1 MKKILLGLIVV
12 ALIFGLTACSQDQYQ
27 ALGDAMGNMSGN
39 IYGITANLKDV
50 ENATN
55 KVDGAVAVDG
65 DGKVTVTLEAETA
78 ASIVNSV
85 VAVKNSDTKKEA
97 LKTSLSEP
105 LLGKG
110 ATDASKAELRAQI
123 TAQAAEK
130 KIDTSGLA
138 GEQKALAD
146 LVNAVLDDVSGSLSD
161 NPAKA
166 ELATVAVLATLADAV
181 KAGDEAAYKEAG
193 KAAVDALK
201 ITSEIGQ
208 VDIFANADITSLL
221 NKLNEKAIARDGEEE
236 EALDLFTPLFES
248 SVSEIVACIT
258 EDGAFTEQRY
268 NKFVMECKALR
279 ASYEMIAKGY
289 DIKTAEP
296 LKGQA
301 SVDAGLVVED
311 LGHYIIAVVFSSIDT
326 YDSTDA
332 AADFLDKFINGEG
345 ENEGYYDQ
353 LINFDLDNLPDFSE
367 GDFAEDGGFIDSIIE
382 KMAGE
387 DLDDYE
393 LEEVIK
399 EIIRDENTEVGGKI
413 DSVLRTIGVIL
424 LDSEYEGLLSQ
435 IKVSGEN
442 APEEGS
448 LRCFLYAF

>member
-1 MKKILLGLIVV
+1 MKKILL
-12 ALIFGLTACSQDQYQ
+12 ALIAIAMIFAITACSQDQYKS
-27 ALGDAMGNMSGN
+27 LGEAMGKMSGN

-55 KVDGAVAVDG
+55 KVDGAVAVNG
-65 DGKVTVTLEAETA
+65 DEVTVKIDA
-78 ASIVNSV
+78 AAATSIVNSV
-85 VAVKNSDTKKEA
+85 VAVKNSDTKKAA

-105 LLGKG
+105 LIK
-110 ATDASKAELRAQI
+110 DASDAQKAELKAQI
-123 TAQAAEK
+123 TAQATEK
-130 KIDTSGLA
+130 TIDTSGLA

-146 LVNAVLDDVSGSLSD
+146 LVNAVLDDVSDSLSD
-161 NPAKA
+161 NPTKA

-181 KAGDEAAYKEAG
+181 KVGDEAAYKEAG

-248 SVSEIVACIT
+248 SVSDIVACIT

-382 KMAGE
+382 EMAGE

>member
-65 DGKVTVTLEAETA
+65 DGKVTVKLEAETA

-110 ATDASKAELRAQI
+110 ATDASKAELKAQI
-123 TAQAAEK
+123 TAQATEK
-130 KIDTSGLA
+130 TIDTSDLA
-138 GEQKALAD
+138 GDQKALAE
-146 LVNAVLDDVSGSLSD
+146 LVNAVLEDVEDSLSE
-161 NPAKA
+161 NPTKA

-181 KAGDEAAYKEAG
+181 KAGDEAAYQAAG

-208 VDIFANADITSLL
+208 VDIFANVNISSLFGMF
-221 NKLNEKAIARDGEEE
+221 NEKAIARDGEEVE
-236 EALDLFTPLFES
+236 EEVDLFAPLFES
-248 SVSEIVACIT
+248 SVSEVMACIT
-258 EDGAFTEQRY
+258 ENGKFTEQRY

-289 DIKTAEP
+289 NINIAAP
-296 LKGQA
+296 LKGQVA
-301 SVDAGLVVED
+301 VDAGLVIED
-311 LGHYIIAVVFSSIDT
+311 LGHYIISVVFSAADT
-326 YDSTDA
+326 YA
-332 AADFLDKFINGEG
+332 EGAIDFLSAFINGDE
-345 ENEGYYDQ
+345 EKAGYYDL
-353 LINFDLDNLPDFSE
+353 LIKGDLDNLPDFSDE
-367 GDFAEDGGFIDSIIE
+367 EFDMDDEFTDSIITN
-382 KMAGE
+382 MGG
-387 DLDDYE
+387 DLEGDDFSEMVKE
-393 LEEVIK
+393 L
-399 EIIRDENTEVGGKI
+399 IRDENTVVGGRVS
-413 DSVLRTIGVIL
+413 SVLKTIGVIL
-424 LDSEYEGLLSQ
+424 IDSEYEALLSQ
-435 IKVSGEN
+435 IEITEEN
-442 APEEGS
+442 APEKGS
-448 LRCFLYAF
+448 LKCFLYAF

>member
-65 DGKVTVTLEAETA
+65 DGKVTVKLEAETA

-110 ATDASKAELRAQI
+110 ATDASKAELKAQI
-123 TAQAAEK
+123 TAQATANLITDTTGYTEKQAE
-130 KIDTSGLA
+130 LA
-138 GEQKALAD
+138 T
-146 LVNAVLDDVSGSLSD
+146 LVNAVLEDVEDSLSE
-161 NPAKA
+161 NPTKA

-181 KAGDEAAYKEAG
+181 KSGDEAAYQAAG

-208 VDIFANADITSLL
+208 VDIFANVNISSLF
-221 NKLNEKAIARDGEEE
+221 NMMNEKAIARDGEEVE
-236 EALDLFTPLFES
+236 EEVDLFAPLFES
-248 SVSEIVACIT
+248 SVSEVMACIT
-258 EDGAFTEQRY
+258 ENGKFTEQRY

-289 DIKTAEP
+289 EIDTAAP
-296 LKGQA
+296 LKGQVA
-301 SVDAGLVVED
+301 VDAGLVIED
-311 LGHYIIAVVFSSIDT
+311 LGHYIISVVFSAADT
-326 YDSTDA
+326 YAEGTI
-332 AADFLDKFINGEG
+332 DFLSTFINGDE
-345 ENEGYYDQ
+345 EKAGYYDL
-353 LINFDLDNLPDFSE
+353 LIKGDLDNLPDFSDE
-367 GDFAEDGGFIDSIIE
+367 EFDMDDDFSESIIAN
-382 KMAGE
+382 MGGSLGDE
-387 DLDDYE
+387 DFS
-393 LEEVIK
+393 EVLK
-399 EIIRDENTEVGGKI
+399 AVIRDESTIVGGRVG
-413 DSVLRTIGVIL
+413 SVLRTIGVIL
-424 LDSEYEGLLSQ
+424 IDSEYEALLSQ
-435 IKVSGEN
+435 IEVTEEN
-442 APEEGS
+442 APEKGS
-448 LRCFLYAF
+448 LKCFLYAF

>member
-65 DGKVTVTLEAETA
+65 DGKVTVKLEAETA

-110 ATDASKAELRAQI
+110 ATDASKAELKAQI
-123 TAQAAEK
+123 TAQATEK
-130 KIDTSGLA
+130 TIDTTGLSA
-138 GEQKALAD
+138 KQAELAT
-146 LVNAVLDDVSGSLSD
+146 LVNAVLEDVGASLSE
-161 NPAKA
+161 NPTKA

-181 KAGDEAAYKEAG
+181 KAGDEAAYREAG

-208 VDIFANADITSLL
+208 VDIFANVNISSLF
-221 NKLNEKAIARDGEEE
+221 NMVNEKAIARDGEEVE
-236 EALDLFTPLFES
+236 EEVDLFAPLFES
-248 SVSEIVACIT
+248 SVSEVMACIT
-258 EDGAFTEQRY
+258 ENGEFTEQRY
-268 NKFVMECKALR
+268 NKFVMECKAMR

-289 DIKTAEP
+289 DIDVAAP

-301 SVDAGLVVED
+301 AVDTGLVIED
-311 LGHYIIAVVFSSIDT
+311 LGHYIISVVFS
-326 YDSTDA
+326 
-332 AADFLDKFINGEG
+332 AADSYAEDTIDFLSTFINGEG
-345 ENEGYYDQ
+345 EEKGYYDI
-353 LINFDLDNLPDFSE
+353 LISGDLDKLPDFSDE
-367 GDFAEDGGFIDSIIE
+367 SFDMDDDFTEAIIANMGGDLE
-382 KMAGE
+382 GE
-387 DLDDYE
+387 DFSEMIME
-393 LEEVIK
+393 LV
-399 EIIRDENTEVGGKI
+399 RDENTVVGGRV
-413 DSVLRTIGVIL
+413 SNVLKTIGVIL
-424 LDSEYEGLLSQ
+424 IDSEYESLLSQ
-435 IKVSGEN
+435 IEVEGEN
-442 APEEGS
+442 APAAGS
-448 LRCFLYAF
+448 LQRFLYAF

>member
-27 ALGDAMGNMSGN
+27 ALGEAMGNMSGN

-65 DGKVTVTLEAETA
+65 DGKVTVKLEAETA

-110 ATDASKAELRAQI
+110 ATDASKAELKAQI
-123 TAQAAEK
+123 TAQATANLITDTTGYTEKQAE
-130 KIDTSGLA
+130 LA
-138 GEQKALAD
+138 T
-146 LVNAVLDDVSGSLSD
+146 LVNAVLEDVEDSLSE
-161 NPAKA
+161 NPTKA

-181 KAGDEAAYKEAG
+181 KSGDEAAYQEAG

-208 VDIFANADITSLL
+208 VDIFANVNISSLF
-221 NKLNEKAIARDGEEE
+221 NMMNEKAIARDGEEVE
-236 EALDLFTPLFES
+236 EEVDLFAPLFES
-248 SVSEIVACIT
+248 SVSEVMACIT
-258 EDGAFTEQRY
+258 ENGKFTEQRY

-289 DIKTAEP
+289 NINIAAP
-296 LKGQA
+296 LKGQVA
-301 SVDAGLVVED
+301 VDAGLVIED
-311 LGHYIIAVVFSSIDT
+311 LGHYIISVVFSAADT
-326 YDSTDA
+326 YA
-332 AADFLDKFINGEG
+332 EGAIDFLSAFINGDE
-345 ENEGYYDQ
+345 EKAGYYDL
-353 LINFDLDNLPDFSE
+353 LIKGDLDNLPDFSDE
-367 GDFAEDGGFIDSIIE
+367 EFDMDDEFTDSIITN
-382 KMAGE
+382 MGG
-387 DLDDYE
+387 DLEGDDFSEMVKE
-393 LEEVIK
+393 L
-399 EIIRDENTEVGGKI
+399 IRDENTVVGGRVS
-413 DSVLRTIGVIL
+413 SVLKTIGVIL
-424 LDSEYEGLLSQ
+424 IDSEYEALLSQ
-435 IKVSGEN
+435 IEITEEN
-442 APEEGS
+442 APEKGS
-448 LRCFLYAF
+448 LKCFLYAF